1 MSILLDHMTVY
12 THDKLAAA
20 DFYERVFGAK
30 REELR
35 RDFAPVQVSEGFT
48 LNLEEAETFQRG
60 HYAFRVAAAEFTSI
74 RERLQEAGIPYG
86 SQSRTLDGQVY
97 ARAGVQGFYFSD
109 PSGHG
114 LEVITRE

>member
-1 MSILLDHMTVY
+1 MAVQLDHMTVY
-12 THDKLAAA
+12 TRDKLAAA
-20 DFYERVFGAK
+20 EFYHRIFGAK

-35 RDFAPVQVSEGFT
+35 RDFAPVQVSEGLT
-48 LNLEEAETFQRG
+48 LNLEESETFQPG
-60 HYAFRVAAAEFTSI
+60 HYAFRVPVAEFSAI

-86 SQSRTLDGQVY
+86 SQTRTLDGQIY
-97 ARAGVQGFYFSD
+97 AKAGVQGFYFSD